1 MLYAVISPEKQAD
14 FGFVDGLI
22 PSLICILIVF
32 FVLAL
37 LATILW
43 LVNKIKWL
51 DVKEELKK
59 ETNSSNATTER
70 MHIDFESLDDDAKA
84 AVLAATID
92 YREECK
98 TDVELISVKEI

>member
-1 MLYAVISPEKQAD
+1 MLYAVISPEKQAT
-14 FGFVDGLI
+14 FKFVDGLI

-51 DVKEELKK
+51 DVKEQPKV
-59 ETNSSNATTER
+59 ETKANTTER
-70 MHIDFESLDDDAKA
+70 MHIDFEALDDDAKA

>member
-1 MLYAVISPEKQAD
+1 MIYAVISPEKQET
-14 FGFVDGLI
+14 FGFVDGIL

-43 LVNKIKWL
+43 LVNKIKYL
-51 DVKEELKK
+51 DVKEQPKAQ
-59 ETNSSNATTER
+59 SSSAKTVER
-70 MHIDFESLDDDAKA
+70 MHIDFEALDDDAKA

>member
-1 MLYAVISPEKQAD
+1 MLYAVISPEKQET

-22 PSLICILIVF
+22 PSLVCILIVF
-32 FVLAL
+32 LVLAL
-37 LATILW
+37 LAFILSM
-43 LVNKIKWL
+43 LNRIKAL
-51 DVKEELKK
+51 DVKAKPQA
-59 ETNSSNATTER
+59 ETKATTTER
-70 MHIDFESLDDDAKA
+70 MHIDFEALDDDAKA

>member
-1 MLYAVISPEKQAD
+1 MLYAVISPEKQET

-32 FVLAL
+32 AVLAL
-37 LATILW
+37 LTIILT
-43 LVNKIKWL
+43 LLNHIKAL
-51 DVKEELKK
+51 DVKEQPKK
-59 ETNSSNATTER
+59 DVQTSQPAARE
-70 MHIDFESLDDDAKA
+70 HIDFEALDDDAKA

-92 YREECK
+92 YREEVK

>member
-1 MLYAVISPEKQAD
+1 MLYAVISPEEQAD
-14 FGFVDGLI
+14 FGLVDGLI

-32 FVLAL
+32 CVLAL

-51 DVKEELKK
+51 DVKEQPK
-59 ETNSSNATTER
+59 SNVPTSAPATRE
-70 MHIDFESLDDDAKA
+70 HIDFEALDDDAKA

-92 YREECK
+92 YREEVK

>member
-32 FVLAL
+32 AVLAVLTLILTL
-37 LATILW
+37 L
-43 LVNKIKWL
+43 NYIKAL
-51 DVKEELKK
+51 DVKEKPKAES
-59 ETNSSNATTER
+59 TSSSNTVRE
-70 MHIDFESLDDDAKA
+70 HIDFEALDDDAKA

-92 YREECK
+92 YREEVK

>member
-1 MLYAVISPEKQAD
+1 MIYAVISPEKQAT
-14 FGFVDGLI
+14 FKFVDGLI

-51 DVKEELKK
+51 DVKNEPKQESKSQA
-59 ETNSSNATTER
+59 SSER
-70 MHIDFESLDDDAKA
+70 MHIDFEALDDDAKA

-98 TDVELISVKEI
+98 TDVELISVKEM

>member
-1 MLYAVISPEKQAD
+1 MLYAVISPEKQEN

-37 LATILW
+37 LAFILW

-51 DVKEELKK
+51 DVKEQPKQ
-59 ETNSSNATTER
+59 ETAANNTVER

>member
-1 MLYAVISPEKQAD
+1 MIYAVYDEAQQAD
-14 FGFVDGLI
+14 FGFVDGLL
-22 PSLICILIVF
+22 PSLVCIIIVF
-32 FVLAL
+32 LVLAL

-43 LVNKIKWL
+43 LINKIKWL
-51 DVKEELKK
+51 DVKEQPKK
-59 ETNSSNATTER
+59 ETSATKTVER
-70 MHIDFESLDDDAKA
+70 MHIDFEALDDDAKA

>member
-1 MLYAVISPEKQAD
+1 MLYAVISPEKQET

-32 FVLAL
+32 AVLAL

-43 LVNKIKWL
+43 LINKIKWL
-51 DVKEELKK
+51 DVKEQPKQEVK
-59 ETNSSNATTER
+59 SSTSTTRE
-70 MHIDFESLDDDAKA
+70 HIDFEVLDDDAKA

-92 YREECK
+92 YREEVK

>member
-1 MLYAVISPEKQAD
+1 MLYAVISQEKQAD

-51 DVKEELKK
+51 DVKDAPKT
-59 ETNSSNATTER
+59 ETKASTTER
-70 MHIDFESLDDDAKA
+70 MHIDFEALDDDAKA
-84 AVLAATID
+84 AVLAASID

>member
-51 DVKEELKK
+51 DVKDQPKQDVK
-59 ETNSSNATTER
+59 EQTSSER
-70 MHIDFESLDDDAKA
+70 MHIDFEALDDDAKA

>member
-1 MLYAVISPEKQAD
+1 MLYAVISPEKQAT
-14 FGFVDGLI
+14 FKFVDGLI

-51 DVKEELKK
+51 DVKEKPK
-59 ETNSSNATTER
+59 TETKANTAER
-70 MHIDFESLDDDAKA
+70 MHIDFEALDDDAKA

-98 TDVELISVKEI
+98 TDVELIDVKEI

>member
-1 MLYAVISPEKQAD
+1 MLYAVISPEKQES

-51 DVKEELKK
+51 DVKQQPKK
-59 ETNSSNATTER
+59 EVETSQPTTRE
-70 MHIDFESLDDDAKA
+70 HIDFEALDDDAKA

-92 YREECK
+92 YREEVK

>member
-51 DVKEELKK
+51 DVKEQPKQQVS
-59 ETNSSNATTER
+59 TTSNVER
-70 MHIDFESLDDDAKA
+70 MHIDFEALDDDAKA

>member
-32 FVLAL
+32 AVLAL

-43 LVNKIKWL
+43 LINKIKWL
-51 DVKEELKK
+51 DVKQQPKTES
-59 ETNSSNATTER
+59 SSNTNVVRE
-70 MHIDFESLDDDAKA
+70 HIDFEALDDDAKA

-92 YREECK
+92 YREEVK

>member
-1 MLYAVISPEKQAD
+1 MLYAVISPEKQET
-14 FGFVDGLI
+14 FGFVDGI
-22 PSLICILIVF
+22 VPSIICILIVF
-32 FVLAL
+32 LVLAL

-51 DVKEELKK
+51 DAKEEPNK
-59 ETNSSNATTER
+59 EQSSSATTER
-70 MHIDFESLDDDAKA
+70 MHIDFEALDDDAKA

-92 YREECK
+92 YREECQ

>member
-1 MLYAVISPEKQAD
+1 MLYAVISPEKQET

-32 FVLAL
+32 AVLAL

-43 LVNKIKWL
+43 LINKIKWL
-51 DVKEELKK
+51 DVKEKPKQEVK
-59 ETNSSNATTER
+59 SSTSTTRE
-70 MHIDFESLDDDAKA
+70 HIDFEALDDDAKA

-92 YREECK
+92 YREEVK

>member
-1 MLYAVISPEKQAD
+1 MLYAVIPPEEQAN
-14 FGFVDGLI
+14 FKFVDGLI
-22 PSLICILIVF
+22 PSLICIIIVF

-37 LATILW
+37 LAFILW

-51 DVKEELKK
+51 DVKEQPKQ
-59 ETNSSNATTER
+59 ETKTTNNVVRE
-70 MHIDFESLDDDAKA
+70 HIDFEALDDDAKA

>member
-32 FVLAL
+32 AVLAVLSLILTL
-37 LATILW
+37 L
-43 LVNKIKWL
+43 NYIKAL
-51 DVKEELKK
+51 DVKEKPKAES
-59 ETNSSNATTER
+59 TSNPNTVRE
-70 MHIDFESLDDDAKA
+70 HIDFEALDDDAKA

-92 YREECK
+92 YREEVK

>member
-1 MLYAVISPEKQAD
+1 MLYAVISAEDQAD

-32 FVLAL
+32 LVLAL

-51 DVKEELKK
+51 DVKEQPKT
-59 ETNSSNATTER
+59 ETSSASSSER

-84 AVLAATID
+84 AVLAASID

>member
-1 MLYAVISPEKQAD
+1 MLYAVIEDQEN

-22 PSLICILIVF
+22 PSLICIIIVF

-51 DVKEELKK
+51 DVEDAPKQESK
-59 ETNSSNATTER
+59 SAGTTER
-70 MHIDFESLDDDAKA
+70 MHIDFEALDDDAKA
-84 AVLAATID
+84 AVLAASID

>member
-1 MLYAVISPEKQAD
+1 MLYAVISPEKQES

-32 FVLAL
+32 AVLAVLSLILTL
-37 LATILW
+37 L
-43 LVNKIKWL
+43 NHIKAL
-51 DVKEELKK
+51 DVKQQPKV
-59 ETNSSNATTER
+59 ETTSNNNVTRE
-70 MHIDFESLDDDAKA
+70 HIDFEALDDDAKA

-92 YREECK
+92 YREEVK

>member
-1 MLYAVISPEKQAD
+1 MFYAVISPEKQAD

-43 LVNKIKWL
+43 LVNKIKFL
-51 DVKEELKK
+51 DDKPKNVESKPEAS
-59 ETNSSNATTER
+59 TATRE
-70 MHIDFESLDDDAKA
+70 HIDFEALDDDTKA

>member
-1 MLYAVISPEKQAD
+1 MIYAVYNAEEQAK

-32 FVLAL
+32 CVLAL
-37 LATILW
+37 LAFILSMI
-43 LVNKIKWL
+43 NKIKAL
-51 DVKEELKK
+51 DVKEKPK
-59 ETNSSNATTER
+59 ATTTSNVER
-70 MHIDFESLDDDAKA
+70 EHIDFEALDDDAKA

>member
-1 MLYAVISPEKQAD
+1 MLYAVISEAD
-14 FGFVDGLI
+14 QKNFGFVDGLI
-22 PSLICILIVF
+22 PSLVCILIVF

-43 LVNKIKWL
+43 LVNKIKFL
-51 DVKEELKK
+51 DVKQEPKK
-59 ETNSSNATTER
+59 EVQQSSTTER

-98 TDVELISVKEI
+98 TDVELISLKEI

>member
-14 FGFVDGLI
+14 FGFVDGIL

-51 DVKEELKK
+51 DAKEQPKK
-59 ETNSSNATTER
+59 QTSSSNATER

>member
-1 MLYAVISPEKQAD
+1 MLYAVIEDQEH

-51 DVKEELKK
+51 DVKEQPKQ
-59 ETNSSNATTER
+59 ETATKTVER
-70 MHIDFESLDDDAKA
+70 EHIDFEALDDDAKA

>member
-1 MLYAVISPEKQAD
+1 MIYAVYDAEKQAN

-51 DVKEELKK
+51 DVKTEPKK
-59 ETNSSNATTER
+59 QESSSNTTER
-70 MHIDFESLDDDAKA
+70 MHIDFETLDDDAKA